1 MTPPPHAFRYTEF
14 QDDPGSTHR
23 KIVSLVP
30 PATRVLEFGCATGYM
45 SEVLKNELGCT
56 VTGVEISPEAAE
68 LAEQHTERVIV
79 GDAEKI
85 DYAAELAGEEFDV
98 VLFADVLEHLKRPG
112 DVLRRVRPFVAENG
126 SVIASI
132 PNVAHGSVRLALLG
146 GEFRYRDW
154 GLLDET
160 HLRFFTRASIQD
172 LFEETGYVVT
182 HWTRQRLDLGE
193 TEISVPNVP
202 DAVREWLASDPETT
216 TYQFVLRALVSDTA
230 NQLQAMRS
238 ELEELRPHKDASAQL
253 AGRPAGARRAA
264 SPARRGR
271 EPPRRERGGAA
282 RARRPGP
289 AARERARRVRR
300 RAGPRARGRV
310 RLPLVALDGAPA
322 RRDPRARPPAR
333 TMTPLA
339 FPTVDEPLVSVVVVT
354 YGNWPLARRSLEA
367 LLENTEPALR
377 ADRRST
383 APRRTRRPP
392 S

>member
-1 MTPPPHAFRYTEF
+1 MEDEPRSAVTTGAMTPPPHAFRYTEF
-14 QDDPGSTHR
+14 QADPGSTHR

-56 VTGVEISPEAAE
+56 VTGIEISPEAAE

-98 VLFADVLEHLKRPG
+98 VLFADVLEHLKQPG

-230 NQLQAMRS
+230 NQLKAMRN

-253 AGRPAGARRAA
+253 A
-264 SPARRGR
+264 
-271 EPPRRERGGAA
+271 
-282 RARRPGP
+282 
-289 AARERARRVRR
+289 AAREELGELRPLREEVASLRAETEAVRR
-300 RAGPRARGRV
+300 AHAVQGQRLVNERVAFAEGLAHVHAVVYGSRSWRLTAPLRVGIRALGRLRGR
-310 RLPLVALDGAPA
+310 
-322 RRDPRARPPAR
+322 
-333 TMTPLA
+333 
-339 FPTVDEPLVSVVVVT
+339 
-354 YGNWPLARRSLEA
+354 
-367 LLENTEPALR
+367 
-377 ADRRST
+377 
-383 APRRTRRPP
+383 
-392 S
+392 